1 MSSAVL
7 QHLRYSVFMNNK
19 KPIRFVENVNQTFGK
34 EAFRIEK
41 RDGVMCLI
49 GPDVNSSYKMNYPN
63 VEPEVGTKIKE
74 YSAQGEDPAGPIRRT
89 LSIGTPVGRRVL
101 LENSYREYF
110 GEEVYT
116 FECTKEDLP
125 WAFAQ
130 FGMEYISE

>member
-7 QHLRYSVFMNNK
+7 QHLLYSVFMNNN

-34 EAFRIEK
+34 EAFQIEK

-49 GPDVNSSYKMNYPN
+49 GPDV
-63 VEPEVGTKIKE
+63 
-74 YSAQGEDPAGPIRRT
+74 
-89 LSIGTPVGRRVL
+89 
-101 LENSYREYF
+101 NSYREYF